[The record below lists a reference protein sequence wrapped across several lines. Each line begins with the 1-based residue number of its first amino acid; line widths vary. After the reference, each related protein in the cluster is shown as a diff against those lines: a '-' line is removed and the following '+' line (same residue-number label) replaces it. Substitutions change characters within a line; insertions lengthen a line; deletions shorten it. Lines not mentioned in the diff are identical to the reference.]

1 MLSFRSGSDGKAS
14 VCNAEDNPWVGK
26 IPWRRKWQ
34 PTPGFL
40 PGKSHGLRSL
50 VGYCPW
56 GRKESDTT
64 ERLPFH
70 FLSLCCTLYP
80 HDSIILYPEVCTSGF
95 PQLFPSCPHPPPFR
109 QPPIC
114 SLYLWF
120 CLCLVIFV
128 CLFCFSDSIH
138 KWNLWYMS
146 FSILLSSVSIIPSR
160 SIHLVSIFHSF

>member
-1 MLSFRSGSDGKAS
+1 MQKDQQDKCSYHPSPHKVITILLTMLSFPSGSDGKAS

-64 ERLPFH
+64 ERLHFTVSLGLAH
-70 FLSLCCTLYP
+70 DKDGEEVQCILFFLSIT
-80 HDSIILYPEVCTSGF
+80 
-95 PQLFPSCPHPPPFR
+95 
-109 QPPIC
+109 
-114 SLYLWF
+114 
-120 CLCLVIFV
+120 
-128 CLFCFSDSIH
+128 
-138 KWNLWYMS
+138 
-146 FSILLSSVSIIPSR
+146 
-160 SIHLVSIFHSF
+160 